1 MTFLL
6 WEKRIIPSVRTVRD
20 SPVHLTQN
28 IVQPGFIIL
37 YTVFKA
43 SSGMIDSQFPGILS
57 SIVCRTILNQNGTKC
72 TLHSVLPPQST
83 QDNLFD
89 IVNSIPPDRVAV
101 IEWAIL
107 PWNHFRKRT
116 NLPMMNGL
124 GLFFHESP
132 SSEHI
137 YLNTSSR
144 REIVWPVFCMEAQF
158 FGNMEAYSC
167 SEEFTC
173 CEQGLF
179 QNMTC

>member
-1 MTFLL
+1 MHVGDVYFILCHDISTVREAHNPVSTHCTWFTSTFNTEHCTTRFLL
-6 WEKRIIPSVRTVRD
+6 
-20 SPVHLTQN
+20 
-28 IVQPGFIIL
+28 F
-37 YTVFKA
+37 FKA
-43 SSGMIDSQFPGILS
+43 SSGMINSQFPGILS

-72 TLHSVLPPQST
+72 TLHSVLLPQST

-116 NLPMMNGL
+116 NLPMMSGL

-144 REIVWPVFCMEAQF
+144 REIV
-158 FGNMEAYSC
+158 
-167 SEEFTC
+167 
-173 CEQGLF
+173 
-179 QNMTC
+179 